1 MSDKPR
7 KKPSKRVYVNDEDVR
22 IILDATRKCRDM
34 VEPLEESS
42 FKKFVVLHYDRII
55 TRLEKR
61 LKERGGGSKIRAA
74 MSTETTEE

>member
-1 MSDKPR
+1 MTDKPR

-22 IILDATRKCRDM
+22 IILDATRNCREM

-55 TRLEKR
+55 SRLEKR

-74 MSTETTEE
+74 MNETPEE